1 VWRVSSVRRG
11 CNNAAHQ
18 LARLAVSQELN
29 QIWMDS
35 YLSCIPRTVI
45 AERCLSSV

>member
-29 QIWMDS
+29 QIWMYS
-35 YLSCIPRTVI
+35 FPSCISESVT
-45 AERCLSSV
+45 AERGLISI